1 MQRLDP
7 GSHLNPPALPGWKS
21 AEKFH
26 GIPALLCLSFPRSI
40 QSFPG
45 IWEFGVGGATGDPK
59 NSTPSI
65 PKPRDRAPVS
75 PESPKSRGMGIPGF
89 PQTQNSQSWECSI
102 LLQAPQSQSHAPLIP
117 PGMSQHPKGKERG
130 KGKGQTMEVTQI
142 PGDSGIFQI
151 FPVFRSFRTV
161 QRLLPY
167 LGSGRAELPDSGNM
181 GNSSRCFS
189 SSRDLS
195 PSHPRIFF
203 SGIQSPGVG
212 IWWKVEIPGFSR
224 GIPAG
229 NGISSTP
236 VPNGKPRSGAPRA
249 FPKFLLKM
257 ECFPHFF
264 ELQGNPKAA
273 PSSNR
278 NFGKEKS
285 VFPGNPSLGNGI
297 TPAPSG
303 IIHIHRNPES

>member
-1 MQRLDP
+1 MPQFPQKHPKLSRDL
-7 GSHLNPPALPGWKS
+7 GIRGGRSNGRS
-21 AEKFH
+21 QKFH
-26 GIPALLCLSFPRSI
+26 SLHSQTSGSCLSFPR
-40 QSFPG
+40 
-45 IWEFGVGGATGDPK
+45 
-59 NSTPSI
+59 I
-65 PKPRDRAPVS
+65 PQKPRDGNP
-75 PESPKSRGMGIPGF
+75 GIPPNPKF
-89 PQTQNSQSWECSI
+89 PI
-102 LLQAPQSQSHAPLIP
+102 LGMLHPSPRPQSQSHAPLIP

-151 FPVFRSFRTV
+151 FPVFGSFRTV